1 VVKPA
6 NRCRAKHS
14 GKTFRIRN
22 TGFTSP
28 TYHIGCITD
37 KDIQFSVIA
46 NTGGD
51 LFGPE
56 WISPAAIGQ

>member
-22 TGFTSP
+22 TGFTTL
-28 TYHIGCITD
+28 TYHIGFTTD
-37 KDIQFSVIA
+37 KDIQFRVIA
-46 NTGGD
+46 NTGGG
-51 LFGPE
+51 LFSPE
-56 WISPAAIGQ
+56 CISLSAIGQ